1 MLHAVF
7 DVEFKVPPLRASCR
21 AVVPADAVVGAAGM
35 RQPVWQFAAREL
47 HDIMQFVTVEV
58 IGVGSPWKGG
68 VTFGV
73 VRWKGLVKFGV
84 VACPSAASCAKK

>member
-7 DVEFKVPPLRASCR
+7 DVEFKVPPL
-21 AVVPADAVVGAAGM
+21 PADAVVGAAGM

-58 IGVGSPWKGG
+58 IGVESPWKGG

-73 VRWKGLVKFGV
+73 VGSPWKRGATFGV
-84 VACPSAASCAKK
+84 AACASATSCVPK